1 MKAKLSTVPALV
13 AGLLFSLSAYAQ
25 DDSDLAR
32 ALAQRGWFDL
42 AEEICDRLDKGSARN
57 MVPLIRAEI
66 KLGQVDRETDFAKS
80 SQGLADAAA
89 LYKKFLDESPTHPS
103 AMEAQTNIGWVLA
116 RKGRLAVDAIDL
128 ESDATKHADLQKQ
141 AIQAYSDA
149 EKYYGDTIEKLKKE
163 KSDRAQ
169 DALMDARLEMPRIL
183 IDHAKLSGVDD
194 ASKKKMLTQ
203 AKTLLVDFEFDYGD
217 RPIAFEAMLEG
228 GKCLTELGEYKQAE
242 SKLRATFALRKRLAE
257 AKIKPN
263 DYHNKI
269 IYGAY
274 IALAQSLQK
283 AGRLPEAK
291 AFIDSVLKEDKTLE
305 KEWAGPAMKLEKAEV
320 LFKMKDAAGALA
332 LANDVISKD
341 PNGRWGFIAKDK
353 MKRWGEGGTVI
364 RFSPDQMMTAAD
376 SSMDREQFRDA
387 LRDLRRCIEACSTEA
402 ERQKFQPAAF
412 YKMGQ
417 CFQALKR
424 SYEAAFVYEKVF
436 TLYPKDANAAKA
448 CYEAVRCYNAEF
460 VLSGDKRDDEQKEKY
475 LSVLAANWPKDP
487 AARNI
492 KFVQAEKTE
501 KTGDLKGAAELYRQV
516 TEDAEAYESA
526 LVAQGYCYYAD
537 ASKKYEKNPKDAGVQ
552 KDVKDELRLAE
563 EALTKFL
570 ARAADASKTPTQ
582 PEQQKARVGLIQVA
596 NQQLAYIY
604 MHEAVGKTKEALEF
618 LNKTAKDI
626 PADDERIA
634 KIWATQIQAY
644 LGLKQLDEAI
654 KILDMMFDK
663 FPDVP
668 AIARACKSVA
678 IKLDEQVIEMTK
690 AKADQAKI
698 NENLRRISRYYAKWL
713 NLAPALN
720 MRITM
725 ADVLSVAETLY
736 MIAKQINGLDE
747 NMTSF
752 LDLKGRVLTEKQYF
766 MDAAF
771 VHALLTEGKVGKL
784 PDRDRI
790 TLMTRLARCYSFI
803 AQDAEGWN
811 KAKDQYENITKVYK
825 MIAPNG
831 TLDSTSLQAHREL
844 LGVYVEEGY
853 VYAELGK
860 KDAKL
865 KFQFDNASTVFSN
878 VLRVVQTDS
887 EPWWQSKFMV
897 LQVLFDRGAESDV
910 KLAKVGIEN
919 LERSNPTFD
928 NGKFGMKDK
937 FLELKKQINSVMGGS
952 GK

>member
-1 MKAKLSTVPALV
+1 MMAKLSTASALV
-13 AGLLFSLSAYAQ
+13 AGLLFSLTAHAQ

-42 AEEICDRLDKGSARN
+42 ADEICDRLDKGSARN
-57 MVPLIRAEI
+57 MVPFIRAEI

-89 LYKKFLDESPTHPS
+89 LYKKFLDESPTHPN
-103 AMEAQTNIGWVLA
+103 ALEAQTNIGWVLA
-116 RKGRLAVDAIDL
+116 RKGRLAVDAIDV

-149 EKYYGDTIEKLKKE
+149 EKYYGETIEKLKKE

-194 ASKKKMLTQ
+194 ASKKRMLTQ

-257 AKIKPN
+257 AKLKPN

-283 AGRLPEAK
+283 SGRLPEAK
-291 AFIDSVLKEDKTLE
+291 AFVDSILKEDKTLE
-305 KEWAGPAMKLEKAEV
+305 KEWAGPAIKLEKAEI
-320 LFKMKDAAGALA
+320 LFKMKDVPGAMA
-332 LANDVISKD
+332 LANELINKD

-387 LRDLRRCIEACSTEA
+387 LRDLRRVAESCSTDA
-402 ERQKFQPAAF
+402 ERSKFLPVAF

-417 CFQALKR
+417 CYQTLKR
-424 SYEAAFVYEKVF
+424 NYEAAFVYEKVF
-436 TLYPKDANAAKA
+436 TFYPKDTNAAKA
-448 CYEAVRCYNAEF
+448 CYEAVRCYNTEF
-460 VLSGDKRDDEQKEKY
+460 ALSGDKRDDDQKEKY

-516 TEDAEAYESA
+516 TEDAEAYESS

-537 ASKKYEKNPKDAGVQ
+537 ASKKYEKNPKDAAVQ
-552 KDVKDELRLAE
+552 KEVKDELKLAE

-570 ARAADASKTPTQ
+570 TRAADASKAPAL

-604 MHEAVGKTKEALEF
+604 MHDAVGKTKEAVEMLA
-618 LNKTAKDI
+618 KVAKDI
-626 PADDERIA
+626 PPDDERIA

-644 LGLKQLDEAI
+644 IALKQLDEAI

-698 NENLRRISRYYAKWL
+698 NEHLRRISRYYAKWL

-752 LDLKGRVLTEKQYF
+752 LDLKGRVLAEKQYF
-766 MDAAF
+766 TDAAF

-790 TLMTRLARCYSFI
+790 VLLTRLARCYSFI
-803 AQDAEGWN
+803 AQDADGWN
-811 KAKDQYENITKVYK
+811 KAKDQYENIGKAYK
-825 MIAPNG
+825 LLASNG
-831 TLDSTSLQAHREL
+831 TLDSTVLQAHREL

-853 VYAELGK
+853 VYSELGK

-897 LQVLFDRGAESDV
+897 LQVLFDRGAEADV

-919 LERSNPTFD
+919 LERSNPNFD

-937 FLELKKQINSVMGGS
+937 FLELKKQINAVMGGS

>member
-1 MKAKLSTVPALV
+1 MAAKLSTASAFV
-13 AGLLFSLSAYAQ
+13 AGLLFSLTAYAQ

-42 AEEICDRLDKGSARN
+42 AEEICDKLDKGASRS
-57 MVPLIRAEI
+57 MVPFIRAEI
-66 KLGQVDRETDFAKS
+66 KLGQVDRETEYAKS
-80 SQGLADAAA
+80 SQGLADAVT
-89 LYKKFLDESPTHPS
+89 LYKKFLDENPTH
-103 AMEAQTNIGWVLA
+103 AMALEAQTNIGWIQS
-116 RKGRLAVDAIDL
+116 RKGSLAMEAIEV
-128 ESDATKHADLQKQ
+128 ESDATKHAELQKQ
-141 AIQAYSDA
+141 AIQSYTDA
-149 EKYYGDTIEKLKKE
+149 EKYYQDTIEKLKKE

-169 DALMDARLEMPRIL
+169 DALMDARLAFPRVL
-183 IDHAKLSGVDD
+183 IDHAKISGVDD
-194 ASKKKMLTQ
+194 ATKKRLLGQ

-269 IYGAY
+269 IFGAY

-291 AFIDSVLKEDKTLE
+291 AFVAGILKEDKTLE
-305 KEWAGPAMKLEKAEV
+305 KEWAGPALKLEMAEI
-320 LFKMKDAAGALA
+320 LFKMKDIPGAMA
-332 LANDVISKD
+332 MANEVISK
-341 PNGRWGFIAKDK
+341 NSGGRWEFIAKDK
-353 MKRWGEGGTVI
+353 MKRWGEGGASV
-364 RFSPDQMMTAAD
+364 RFSPEQMMSAAD
-376 SSMDREQFRDA
+376 SSMDRENFRDA
-387 LRDLRRCIEACSTEA
+387 LRDLRRVIEACSTEA
-402 ERQKFQPAAF
+402 EKAKFQPAAY

-424 SYEAAFVYEKVF
+424 NYEAATVYEKVF
-436 TLYPKDANAAKA
+436 TLYQKDANAPKA
-448 CYEAVRCYNAEF
+448 CYEAVRCFNAEF
-460 VLSGDKRDDEQKEKY
+460 ALSGDKRDDDQKEKY

-537 ASKKYEKNPKDAGVQ
+537 ASKKYEKAPKDPAVQ
-552 KDVKDELRLAE
+552 KEVKDELRMAE

-570 ARAADASKTPTQ
+570 ARAADASKAPSQ

-626 PADDERIA
+626 PPDDERIA
-634 KIWATQIQAY
+634 KIWATQIQAH
-644 LGLKQLDEAI
+644 LGLKQVDEAI

-698 NENLRRISRYYAKWL
+698 NDNLRKISRYYAKWL

-736 MIAKQINGLDE
+736 MIAKQLNGMDE
-747 NMTSF
+747 SVISF
-752 LDLKGRVLTEKQYF
+752 LDMKGKPIAERQYF
-766 MDAAF
+766 LDAAF

-784 PDRDRI
+784 PDRDKI
-790 TLMTRLARCYSFI
+790 VLMTRLARCYSFI
-803 AQDAEGWN
+803 AQDADGWN
-811 KAKDQYENITKVYK
+811 KAKDMYENIVKAYK
-825 MIAPNG
+825 LVTPSG
-831 TLDSTSLQAHREL
+831 VLDGAVLGQHREL

-853 VYAELGK
+853 VFAELGK

-878 VLRVVQTDS
+878 VLRVVQGNS
-887 EPWWQSKFMV
+887 EPWWQSKYMV
-897 LQVLFDRGAESDV
+897 LQVLFDRGAEADI
-910 KLAKVGIEN
+910 KLALVGIEN
-919 LERSNPTFD
+919 LERTNPTFD
-928 NGKFGMKDK
+928 DNKYGLKDR
-937 FLELKKQINSVMGGS
+937 FLELKKQIKQVMGTS